1 MRTQQNIT
9 GVHKQHYLIVLVD
22 VIVRIFIDVGVLDGF
37 GQIFRCDT
45 QYDIHVIQVLTY
57 CEKTDKKQS
66 LSYRRCS

>member
-1 MRTQQNIT
+1 MRTYENIT

-22 VIVRIFIDVGVLDGF
+22 VIVPIFIDVGVLDGF

-45 QYDIHVIQVLTY
+45 QYDIIQVLTY